1 MTTTKQLLSSVAVVA
16 LSAAAA
22 PIAHA
27 QDAGGQEIITMEE
40 MVVTAQRRA
49 QSIQDVPIAVSAF
62 SQSDLDRLNINEA
75 LDLTFTI
82 PNFIGH
88 NNTGLGS
95 ANVYYIR
102 GLGNTESIATFDPP
116 VGTYIDDIFIQRQ
129 NANNFTLFE
138 VERVEVLR
146 GPQGTLFGRNT
157 TGGAVRILLQPPADE
172 WGGYAEAAY
181 GRFNR
186 LEFRG
191 GFDAPIHDKI
201 KLKVAGFYIEDD
213 GFTENVV
220 TGETINDEESY
231 GLRAAARIEP
241 NEYITWDVAVSYLE
255 QDHLSVLNTPV
266 DGDEVDPTAINN
278 GVLTEIAAAGITVDE
293 PRVASFNISKRGG
306 SGPLLQQLING
317 EGLGSDTE
325 SLLLTSNL
333 KLDFDDI
340 SFEII
345 TGYVDVNQDFIIPF
359 FDGGVIFPSF
369 DLSNTPPGGVFSI
382 ANEGDHRQFS
392 QEIKAN
398 GNLFDGLVDYVAG
411 FYYFEEI
418 NDTEVGQINV
428 LRASPDGEGALEY
441 NRILENDTRS
451 YAGYVQFDVRPTE
464 RLTLTVGVRYTEETK
479 EIEVRHTIPGFA
491 AALAGDETATFDTQD
506 LLDLGI
512 PIEQSTN
519 LVTPRFAVQYDVTDD
534 LGVFVSATRG
544 FKSGG
549 WNARGVGAES
559 LAPFV
564 REIAW
569 SYEAGARSQWF
580 DNRLTA
586 NATAFYLDVG
596 DFQIPSTVEG
606 PGGTPVFITQ
616 NFADLEVVGLELEI
630 AAMPVDNLNLFV
642 NLGWQDASYR
652 NLDPMVQA
660 IQANCQTG
668 LATGDTVLI
677 GNNCGNGIITAD
689 GSVGDPVRTPDITLA
704 FGGTYA
710 IPVGDIGT
718 ILLTGVAN
726 YVDDS
731 FTGTNNTPDSFTD
744 SRFIVNAELA
754 LTGLLEDRLQLSV
767 ECSNCTGKD
776 YVASAL
782 AGATYFD
789 DPLTWS
795 VRARYRY

>member
-191 GFDAPIHDKI
+191 GFDAPVHDKI
-201 KLKVAGFYIEDD
+201 KLKVAGFYLEDD
-213 GFTENVV
+213 GFTENII
-220 TGETINDEESY
+220 TGETINGEESY

-241 NEYITWDVAVSYLE
+241 NEYITWDVSVSYLD
-255 QDHLSVLNTPV
+255 QDHISVLNTPV
-266 DGDEVDPTAINN
+266 DGDEVDPSALNN
-278 GVLTEIAAAGITVDE
+278 AVLAAVAGAGIDVGE
-293 PRVASFNISKRGG
+293 PRVASFNISERNG
-306 SGPLLQQLING
+306 SGPLLQQLLNG
-317 EGLGSDTE
+317 EGLGNVTE
-325 SLLLTSNL
+325 TLMLTSNL

-345 TGYVDVNQDFIIPF
+345 TGYVDLNQDFIVPF
-359 FDGGVIFPSF
+359 FDGAVGVFGIAGSPV
-369 DLSNTPPGGVFSI
+369 GGAFSI

-398 GNLFDGLVDYVAG
+398 GSLFDGLVDYVAG
-411 FYYFEEI
+411 FFYFEEI
-418 NDTEVGQINV
+418 NDTEFGQINIFNTF
-428 LRASPDGEGALEY
+428 GGGGALDF

-451 YAGYVQFDVRPTE
+451 YAGYAQFDVRPTD

-479 EIEVRHTIPGFA
+479 EIEVRHTTPAFA
-491 AALAGDETATFDTQD
+491 AAVIGPNTSTFNTQD

-534 LGVFVSATRG
+534 VGVFVSATRG

-549 WNARGVGAES
+549 WNARGVSPES
-559 LAPFV
+559 MVPFA

-668 LATGDTVLI
+668 LATGDTDLI
-677 GNNCGNGIITAD
+677 DDNCGNGIITAD

-754 LTGLLEDRLQLSV
+754 LAGLLEDRLQLSV